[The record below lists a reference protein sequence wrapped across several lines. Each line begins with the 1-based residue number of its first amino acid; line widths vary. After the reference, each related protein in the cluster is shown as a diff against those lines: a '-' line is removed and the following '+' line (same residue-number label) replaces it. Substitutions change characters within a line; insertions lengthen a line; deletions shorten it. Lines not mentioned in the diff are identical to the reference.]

1 MKTKGYLFLCW
12 LGFIF
17 ALLGFLMRVYSKGFD
32 TLCLCFSLPAVV
44 FTLVIAIILT
54 LNNNIYKR

>member
-1 MKTKGYLFLCW
+1 MKTLFNYW
-12 LGFIF
+12 FGFF
-17 ALLGFLMRVYSKGFD
+17 LTLLGFLMRVYSKGFD

-54 LNNNIYKR
+54 LNNNTYKR